1 MNTFYI
7 SDLHFYHKNIINL
20 CDRPYETIEEMN
32 EDIIE
37 KWNSV
42 VTSDDVVRILGD
54 IAFPKSQDEVDK
66 IIQIVKRLNGNK
78 TLIVG
83 NHDWKLLK
91 NEKFIKLFS
100 SIENY
105 MMVKDNGR
113 KVILFHYPI
122 EEWDGYYRD
131 SIHLYG
137 HVHNNN
143 VGLKEIK
150 NRYNVSADVI
160 GFTPKTLDE
169 LIELNSKTLVND

>member
-1 MNTFYI
+1 MRIFYI
-7 SDLHFYHKNIINL
+7 SDLHFYHKNVLSL
-20 CDRPYETIEEMN
+20 CNRPYNTIEEMN
-32 EDIIE
+32 EDIIN

-42 VTSDDVVRILGD
+42 VTPNDVVRILGD
-54 IAFPKSQDEVDK
+54 VAFPKSQEDIDKVIK
-66 IIQIVKRLNGNK
+66 IIKKLNGNK

-105 MMVKDNGR
+105 MSTKDNGR

-137 HVHNNN
+137 HVHNNDLE
-143 VGLKEIK
+143 LKKIK
-150 NRYNVSADVI
+150 NRYNVSADVL
-160 GFTPKTLDE
+160 GFIPKTLDE
-169 LIELNSKTLVND
+169 LIELNKKL

>member
-1 MNTFYI
+1 MKIFYI
-7 SDLHFYHKNIINL
+7 SDLHLCHKNIMDF
-20 CDRPYETIEEMN
+20 CERPYNTVEEMN

-42 VTSDDVVRILGD
+42 VTPNDVVRILGD
-54 IAFPKSQDEVDK
+54 IAFPKSQEDIEQVIK
-66 IIQIVKRLNGNK
+66 LVKRLNGNK
-78 TLIVG
+78 TLIIG
-83 NHDWKLLK
+83 NHDHKLLK
-91 NEKFIKLFS
+91 DERFIRLFS

-122 EEWDGYYRD
+122 EEWDGFYKG

-137 HVHNNN
+137 HVHNND
-143 VGLKEIK
+143 VGLKDIK

-160 GFTPKTLDE
+160 GFTPRTLDE
-169 LIELNSKTLVND
+169 LIEIYK